1 MKNQVFKYVLK
12 VNGEVAGYFMDLDAL
27 HAYVEYIE
35 GEIDYGNV
43 DASEVE
49 GWEIKRFETKLPSGQ
64 WYELGFVDGICKGCV
79 PGDEGTSI
87 DLGFI
92 LARCNDDADF
102 RSYVVL
108 AN

>member
-1 MKNQVFKYVLK
+1 MKNQVFKYVLEL
-12 VNGEVAGYFMDLDAL
+12 NGEVAGYFMDLDAL

-49 GWEIKRFETKLPSGQ
+49 CWEIKRFEAELPSGE
-64 WYELGFVDGICKGCV
+64 WYEFGLVDDKVLGAMPTSEHC
-79 PGDEGTSI
+79 SI

-92 LARCNDDADF
+92 LAHCNDDANFQSD
-102 RSYVVL
+102 VVL
-108 AN
+108 LD